1 MADLSVPG
9 VNGQYDKLIEALMK
23 AERIPREKE
32 ATSLEKLKGQLSY
45 WQAINQF
52 GVQVRDVARSF
63 YSFNNP
69 FNEYVAI
76 SSNENAFTATAS
88 RDAKEENATIFVKQ
102 LASADSFLSNELAK
116 DLKIEEGNYIFRVGE
131 RKLELNWRGGN
142 YKSFMQAINRRGRD
156 FLSVSEVKVT
166 PKTTSL
172 LFTSNIVG
180 EGNKLN
186 FEGDALKWAE
196 SVGILKK
203 GESSRELIEKAYI
216 KVPPF
221 SRDEIGLSLLAN
233 TKNADFLEI
242 KFVLEKINSIAT
254 PNAMLADNET
264 NATESSKDKKMLS
277 SVTGK
282 NNNEE
287 VVGSVSYEGVI
298 LKNNPSD
305 VKRMGEVTIG
315 DDGDSKLTESDELK
329 DASVKINDDSLE
341 DITEKKDDSNVHAVD
356 RSSLLN
362 EKNKKEANLAVFS
375 MKSADGIMQ
384 RLENI
389 QDVDSAQ
396 IIKFALDKGIRF
408 NSLLLNNDNSFA
420 INIESIKI
428 ITKSS
433 EEEYIPSN
441 PIATA
446 SDAIIS
452 YQGIEM
458 KRDSNSISDIIPS
471 LTLNL
476 HSVTTNSETL
486 SIKPNT
492 ELLKNSIIEFVGKY
506 NRLIAEINI
515 LTNNKPEIV
524 EELGYFTED
533 EKSEALK
540 RLGTFYGDA
549 TLSSLKNNLQTRMMA
564 AYGAGDEFPIKLL
577 SQLGISTNASSSSS
591 VDSSR
596 LRGYLEIDEKILEKA
611 LQDNIEGVKSF
622 FGFDSDGDV
631 IVDSGLAYSIYEY
644 LNPYTQRGGIFFTR
658 MTGVEDKIKA
668 IEKKIIV
675 YDKKLA
681 QKEAELKRKYGAMEG
696 TLRDLKKQS
705 DVISNFN
712 RNTEK

>member
-287 VVGSVSYEGVI
+287 VVGSVSYEGII

-329 DASVKINDDSLE
+329 DASVKMDDDSLE
-341 DITEKKDDSNVHAVD
+341 DITEKKDDSTIPVVD

-362 EKNKKEANLAVFS
+362 EKSKKEANLAVFS

-396 IIKFALDKGIRF
+396 VIKFALDKGIKF

-486 SIKPNT
+486 SVKPNT

-533 EKSEALK
+533 EKTEALK
-540 RLGTFYGDA
+540 RLGTFYGDS

-668 IEKKIIV
+668 IEKKIVV

-681 QKEAELKRKYGAMEG
+681 QKEAELKRKYSAMEG

>member
-102 LASADSFLSNELAK
+102 LASADSFLSNELSK

-180 EGNKLN
+180 EGNKLS

-203 GESSRELIEKAYI
+203 GEASRELIEKAYI

-221 SRDEIGLSLLAN
+221 SRDEIELSLLAN
-233 TKNADFLEI
+233 TKDADFLEI

-254 PNAMLADNET
+254 PNVMLANNET
-264 NATESSKDKKMLS
+264 NAKESSKGKKILS
-277 SVTGK
+277 SVPGK

-287 VVGSVSYEGVI
+287 VVGSVSYEGII

-329 DASVKINDDSLE
+329 DASVKMDDDSLE
-341 DITEKKDDSNVHAVD
+341 NITEKKDDSTIPVVD

-362 EKNKKEANLAVFS
+362 EKSKKEANLAVFS

-396 IIKFALDKGIRF
+396 VIKFALDKGIKF

-476 HSVTTNSETL
+476 YSVTTNSETL
-486 SIKPNT
+486 SVKPNT

-564 AYGAGDEFPIKLL
+564 AYGAGDEFPVKLL

-668 IEKKIIV
+668 IEKKIVV